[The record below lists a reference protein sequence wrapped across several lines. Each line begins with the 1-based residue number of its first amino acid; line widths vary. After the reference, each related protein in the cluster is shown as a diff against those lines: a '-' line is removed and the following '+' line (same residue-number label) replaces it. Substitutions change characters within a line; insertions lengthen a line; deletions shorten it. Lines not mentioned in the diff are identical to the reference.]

1 MPYDI
6 GDRVIVDLRGVKILG
21 VSDLGG
27 KTDAVGTVVEK
38 PGGLLYNVRLD
49 APLAP
54 DHDMVTFIG
63 GRHLRP
69 VE

>member
-49 APLAP
+49 APLAQ

>member
-6 GDRVIVDLRGVKILG
+6 GDRVIVNLQGVKILG

-27 KTDAVGTVVEK
+27 KTEAVGTVVEK